1 MLNAQQLQETIVSSN
16 ESEIVAIEARY
27 NESEASTIING
38 FHCWSC
44 FHLIIRRVVTAQM
57 GPGHFHLSSL
67 VVIVGLTSHWENHHG
82 INGNFQFTDQAAT
95 TERLAAITDVVQGE
109 SKTLVSGA
117 A

>member
-16 ESEIVAIEARY
+16 ESEIVAIEVRY
-27 NESEASTIING
+27 NESEASIING

-44 FHLIIRRVVTAQM
+44 FHLIRRVVIAQM

-67 VVIVGLTSHWENHHG
+67 VGLSSHWESHHG

-95 TERLAAITDVVQGE
+95 TERSAAITDVDQGE
-109 SKTLVSGA
+109 SKTLVGGA

>member
-27 NESEASTIING
+27 NESEASIING

-44 FHLIIRRVVTAQM
+44 FHLIKRVVIAQM

-67 VVIVGLTSHWENHHG
+67 VAIVGLTSDWENNHG

>member
-27 NESEASTIING
+27 NESEASTING
-38 FHCWSC
+38 FAIVYSY
-44 FHLIIRRVVTAQM
+44 FHLIRRIVIAQISY
-57 GPGHFHLSSL
+57 FHLSSL
-67 VVIVGLTSHWENHHG
+67 AGLTSHWESHHG
-82 INGNFQFTDQAAT
+82 INGNFQFTDQATT

>member
-1 MLNAQQLQETIVSSN
+1 MSVFLSGSAKMFVIGVKGQLFTYQENILVLDGDQFTEDPVSVLQSVERFLHIPSFYTDN
-16 ESEIVAIEARY
+16 HFTY
-27 NESEASTIING
+27 NGDS
-38 FHCWSC
+38 
-44 FHLIIRRVVTAQM
+44 
-57 GPGHFHLSSL
+57 
-67 VVIVGLTSHWENHHG
+67 SHWENHHG